1 MTIQL
6 AGPRRRRGLHH
17 DVVDDLGQALVRG
30 RWRAGEA
37 LPPETELALQLE
49 VSRTVV
55 REAIKVLAS
64 KGLVE
69 SRPKTGTRALERNH
83 WNLTDPDVLRWQLS
97 GGVDVALCR
106 ELLEV
111 RGILEP
117 RAAALAATRRT
128 DAEADRLRALL
139 DEMETLVHDPPG
151 YIVSD
156 LRFHSTILEI
166 SQNVLLSQL
175 AATIR
180 AALVAVRDVTVRVP
194 GGPARAMAAHRRVA
208 DAVARGDG
216 VTAAEAMAALIE
228 ETTRDFETVL
238 AQDMGGA

>member
-1 MTIQL
+1 M
-6 AGPRRRRGLHH
+6 
-17 DVVDDLGQALVRG
+17 DDLGQALVRG
-30 RWRAGEA
+30 RWQAGDA
-37 LPPETELALQLE
+37 LPPETDLALQLE

-69 SRPKTGTRALERNH
+69 SRPKTGTRALERSH

-111 RGILEP
+111 RAILEP
-117 RAAALAATRRT
+117 QAAALAAARRT
-128 DAEADRLRALL
+128 PADADHLL
-139 DEMETLVHDPPG
+139 GLIDDMDAVVHEPPDYIET
-151 YIVSD
+151 D

-166 SQNVLLSQL
+166 THNVLLSQL
-175 AATIR
+175 TATIR
-180 AALVAVRDVTVRVP
+180 AALIAVRDVTVRVP
-194 GGPARAMAAHRRVA
+194 GGPARAMAPHRRVA
-208 DAVARGDG
+208 EAVAHGDG
-216 VTAAEAMAALIE
+216 HAAAEAMAALIQ

-238 AQDMGGA
+238 AQDMERA

>member
-1 MTIQL
+1 M
-6 AGPRRRRGLHH
+6 
-17 DVVDDLGQALVRG
+17 RG
-30 RWRAGEA
+30 RWRPGDA
-37 LPPETELALQLE
+37 LPPEAELALQLE

-69 SRPKTGTRALERNH
+69 PRPKTGTRALARNH
-83 WNLTDPDVLRWQLS
+83 WNLTDPDVLRWQVS

-117 RAAALAATRRT
+117 RAAALAAARRT
-128 DAEADRLRALL
+128 EADANRLLALL
-139 DEMETLVHDPPG
+139 DEMGDVVDDPAR
-151 YIVSD
+151 YIASD
-156 LRFHSTILEI
+156 LRFHSSILEI

-180 AALVAVRDVTVRVP
+180 AALDRRPRRHRPCP
-194 GGPARAMAAHRRVA
+194 GGPCPRDGGTPPGRGGRRP
-208 DAVARGDG
+208 G
-216 VTAAEAMAALIE
+216 
-228 ETTRDFETVL
+228 
-238 AQDMGGA
+238 